1 MYFPKLKAA
10 AQQRAGV
17 EQFGGLDR
25 RPGSGAGSLEQ
36 MENLWSSGY
45 PALETRPLRRTVTQ
59 LAKPNGMTEKDGL
72 FWVDGTALYVNG
84 AKTGLVLTD
93 SRKQLVS
100 MGAYL
105 LIFPDKKYINR
116 AAGPLGQSGTQE
128 RFGKALIHDATVG
141 LHQLLDFGLRA
152 VATFRN
158 LSIDGGDDGAQVY
171 GLLVDHGTGVSVNGD
186 WLKFFPVGVVVGVHF
201 QGHCEEVLA
210 AENGKGTA
218 PLCLFADIVAP
229 VPHERFLTAA
239 TLGGHEPQIGETLCI
254 FGIQITGALFGV
266 VAAGV

>member
-105 LIFPDKKYINR
+105 LIFPDKKYIN
-116 AAGPLGQSGTQE
+116 TQD
-128 RFGKALIHDATVG
+128 LT
-141 LHQLLDFGLRA
+141 DFGSMENVRA
-152 VATFRN
+152 TTGEVTFT
-158 LSIDGGDDGAQVY
+158 LCD
-171 GLLVDHGTGVSVNGD
+171 GTGRA
-186 WLKFFPVGVVVGVHF
+186 W
-201 QGHCEEVLA
+201 
-210 AENGKGTA
+210 
-218 PLCLFADIVAP
+218 
-229 VPHERFLTAA
+229 AA
-239 TLGGHEPQIGETLCI
+239 TRRARRRPRSRRQ
-254 FGIQITGALFGV
+254 GICGWTRSDRRA
-266 VAAGV
+266 

>member
-105 LIFPDKKYINR
+105 LIFPDKKYIN
-116 AAGPLGQSGTQE
+116 T
-128 RFGKALIHDATVG
+128 
-141 LHQLLDFGLRA
+141 
-152 VATFRN
+152 
-158 LSIDGGDDGAQVY
+158 
-171 GLLVDHGTGVSVNGD
+171 
-186 WLKFFPVGVVVGVHF
+186 
-201 QGHCEEVLA
+201 
-210 AENGKGTA
+210 
-218 PLCLFADIVAP
+218 
-229 VPHERFLTAA
+229 
-239 TLGGHEPQIGETLCI
+239 
-254 FGIQITGALFGV
+254 
-266 VAAGV
+266 

>member
-59 LAKPNGMTEKDGL
+59 LTKPNGMTEKDGL

-105 LIFPDKKYINR
+105 LIFPDKKYIN
-116 AAGPLGQSGTQE
+116 TQD
-128 RFGKALIHDATVG
+128 LT
-141 LHQLLDFGLRA
+141 DFGSMENVRATTGEVTFTCATGRGEPGQLRGGHGGA
-152 VATFRN
+152 PGAP
-158 LSIDGGDDGAQVY
+158 DGG
-171 GLLVDHGTGVSVNGD
+171 SVA
-186 WLKFFPVGVVVGVHF
+186 
-201 QGHCEEVLA
+201 GHRA
-210 AENGKGTA
+210 
-218 PLCLFADIVAP
+218 
-229 VPHERFLTAA
+229 
-239 TLGGHEPQIGETLCI
+239 IGERD
-254 FGIQITGALFGV
+254 
-266 VAAGV
+266 AAV

>member
-10 AQQRAGV
+10 TQQRAGV

-59 LAKPNGMTEKDGL
+59 LTKPNGMTEKDGL

-105 LIFPDKKYINR
+105 LIFPDKKYIN
-116 AAGPLGQSGTQE
+116 TQD
-128 RFGKALIHDATVG
+128 LT
-141 LHQLLDFGLRA
+141 DFGSMENVRTTTGE
-152 VATFRN
+152 VTFT
-158 LSIDGGDDGAQVY
+158 LCD
-171 GLLVDHGTGVSVNGD
+171 GTGRA
-186 WLKFFPVGVVVGVHF
+186 W
-201 QGHCEEVLA
+201 
-210 AENGKGTA
+210 
-218 PLCLFADIVAP
+218 
-229 VPHERFLTAA
+229 AA
-239 TLGGHEPQIGETLCI
+239 TRRARRRPRSPGR
-254 FGIQITGALFGV
+254 GICGWTRSDRRA
-266 VAAGV
+266 